1 MAESTDTPVTNGAD
15 ETNVADVTNV
25 TVVMDE
31 AASMAASM
39 AADTAADDAIDV
51 SCLMADAL
59 IAEVARRF
67 SRNHLCRLG
76 LNEPRF
82 YCLMM
87 KMRQCCRFAQIPAR
101 LRAQIVAT
109 CVLSSCILRGAAYL
123 REKRRHIAK
132 CAVEAGLDKS
142 EVVAALIKYR
152 NCPRA
157 SVVDARRAFSAE
169 LRDRFPTPA
178 DCCGRCAWLR

>member
-1 MAESTDTPVTNGAD
+1 MADSTDTTVQD
-15 ETNVADVTNV
+15 EKDEVVVMADVDNAI
-25 TVVMDE
+25 DN
-31 AASMAASM
+31 AI
-39 AADTAADDAIDV
+39 DDAIDV
-51 SCLMADAL
+51 SCPIADSL
-59 IAEVARRF
+59 IAEVASRF
-67 SRNHLCRLG
+67 SRNNLCRLG

-82 YCLMM
+82 YCLIM
-87 KMRQCCRFAQIPAR
+87 KTRQCCRFAQISAR
-101 LRAQIVAT
+101 LRAQIIAT
-109 CVLSSCILRGAAYL
+109 CVLSSCILRGAAYI
-123 REKRRHIAK
+123 REKRRYIAK

-142 EVVAALIKYR
+142 EVMAALIKYR